1 MSDHGISSQKAIQD
15 FLAEAEEIVEQL
27 GTELADLADMADSGD
42 LNPDILNSIFRGAH
56 SLKGLAGMFGF
67 TEIAE
72 LSHNMENLLDYLRLG
87 KIPLDHKVM
96 KVIFAAHE
104 LLTSL
109 VRSLSEG
116 EAELH
121 AEEIAACIV
130 QINTCLHP
138 PEPKTGTVSPLQQL
152 GLSERVISALTE
164 YEEHRLL
171 DNLAKGKHI
180 FNIHTSFD
188 LTSFDVELG
197 EISDV
202 LKKCGE
208 VVSTLPSMGGNMET
222 HIDFDLLYG
231 SKISLDELKQLVE
244 RDAVQVTQLGGAA
257 VSPATGTISTPVAPA
272 VEAVLSENV
281 TPAVKTIPAV
291 TPSASPA
298 VKSELPVVT
307 PVADDAAQSAK
318 SMSRTVRVDIGKL
331 DELMNIV
338 GELVLAHST
347 IAGIS
352 MKLRNES
359 FSRSAVDLGKAAKEL
374 ERKLSDLQKGVMEIR
389 MIPVGQLYEKLS
401 RIVRKISREQGK
413 KVELK
418 FFGAD
423 TELDKLIVED
433 ISDPMMHI
441 IRNAIDHGIEPPQKR
456 VAAGKDEKGTI
467 RISSY
472 QKGNHVVIEVED
484 DGSGIDVE
492 KIKTKALQKGLV
504 ADVSSVTEREALDFI
519 FLPGF
524 STNDTVSEVSG
535 RGVGMDVVK
544 NNITAISGI
553 VDIETRK
560 GEGSRFII
568 TLPITLAIIKALI
581 ISCSG
586 RTYALPITSV
596 LESLILTEKDIKTV
610 ERKEVIQLRETTL
623 PLLRLDAFFG
633 IERTAARPKEFYVV
647 VVGVAEKRLGLVVDD
662 LVGQQDI
669 VIKSLGEA
677 FKRFRGISGAA
688 DLGDQRTIL
697 VLDVGGMIHET
708 MKYGN

>member
-1 MSDHGISSQKAIQD
+1 MSDPASTAHNKATKD

-27 GTELADLADMADSGD
+27 GTELADLSDMAEGD
-42 LNPDILNSIFRGAH
+42 DFNPDILNSIFRGAH

-67 TEIAE
+67 SEISE
-72 LSHNMENLLDYLRLG
+72 LSHNLENLLDWLRLG
-87 KIPLDHKVM
+87 KIPLNQQIMPVLFDSHD
-96 KVIFAAHE
+96 

-109 VRSLSEG
+109 VRTISVGENLSKSK
-116 EAELH
+116 
-121 AEEIAACIV
+121 EIAECIIKINAC
-130 QINTCLHP
+130 LAP
-138 PEPKTGTVSPLQQL
+138 PEKQSGTSPLSSL
-152 GLSERVISALTE
+152 GLSEQVLGALTE

-171 DNLAKGKHI
+171 DNISKGRTI
-180 FNIHTSFD
+180 FNVHTSFD
-188 LTSFDVELG
+188 LCTFDQELAVVT
-197 EISDV
+197 DL
-202 LKKCGE
+202 LKACGE
-208 VVSTLPSMGGNMET
+208 VISTLPSVGGNLET
-222 HIDFDLLYG
+222 HIDFEILFGSTRQLGDLKNLIEG
-231 SKISLDELKQLVE
+231 ESITVKQLGVE
-244 RDAVQVTQLGGAA
+244 TAPVKA
-257 VSPATGTISTPVAPA
+257 VSPKRPRISEAAAP
-272 VEAVLSENV
+272 
-281 TPAVKTIPAV
+281 TPAPTVISSSTDSRPEPAQA
-291 TPSASPA
+291 TA
-298 VKSELPVVT
+298 V
-307 PVADDAAQSAK
+307 DDTALSAK

-347 IAGIS
+347 IAGVTS
-352 MKLRNES
+352 KMRNEGY
-359 FSRSAVDLGKAAKEL
+359 SRMAIELGKAAKGL

-389 MIPVGQLYEKLS
+389 MIPVGQLYEKMS

-441 IRNAIDHGIEPPQKR
+441 IRNAIDHGIESR
-456 VAAGKDEKGTI
+456 ETRIARGKDEKGTI
-467 RISSY
+467 RISSF

-484 DGSGIDVE
+484 DGNGIDVE
-492 KIKTKALQKGLV
+492 KVKNKAFQKGLV
-504 ADVSSVTEREALDFI
+504 NDISNVSDREAIEFL

-524 STNDTVSEVSG
+524 STADKVSEVSG
-535 RGVGMDVVK
+535 RGVGMDVVR
-544 NNITAISGI
+544 NNIAAISGM

-560 GEGSRFII
+560 GKGSRFII

-596 LESLILTEKDIKTV
+596 LESLLMTDGEIKTV
-610 ERKEVIQLRETTL
+610 ERKEVIQLRESTL
-623 PLLRLDAFFG
+623 PLLRLERYFG
-633 IERTAARPKEFYVV
+633 ISRNVDSPNEFYVV
-647 VVGVAEKRLGLVVDD
+647 VVGVAEKRLGIVVDD
-662 LVGQQDI
+662 LLGQQDI

-697 VLDVGGMIHET
+697 VLDVGGIVNEAMRS
-708 MKYGN
+708 GN